1 MIRTHVLIQHYSL
14 ALMATAGGQA
24 LQALQK
30 HISVETLEMVQ
41 CLLNTS
47 QRCPSHHGHMLLLR
61 IPSPA
66 LAAFAH
72 QRLCHVRNRLGLHK
86 QFEVI
91 LGDPCSVLTVGK
103 HFLDQLRV
111 FTFNLFVFL
120 LKLNYMYSCVH
131 ILLYIPKL

>member
-41 CLLNTS
+41 CLVNTS

-66 LAAFAH
+66 LAVFAH

-86 QFEVI
+86 QFEII
-91 LGDPCSVLTVGK
+91 LGDPCSALTVGK
-103 HFLDQLRV
+103 HFLEQLRV
-111 FTFNLFVFL
+111 FTFYSLFF
-120 LKLNYMYSCVH
+120 K
-131 ILLYIPKL
+131 